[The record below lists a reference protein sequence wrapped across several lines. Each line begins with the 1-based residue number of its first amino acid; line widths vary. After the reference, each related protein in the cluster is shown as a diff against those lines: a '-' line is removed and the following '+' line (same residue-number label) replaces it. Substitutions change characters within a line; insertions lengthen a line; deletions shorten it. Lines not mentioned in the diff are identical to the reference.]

1 MASSG
6 NFCTWTPLLGIK
18 DDGSSGITFSNGNT
32 TATQTHNGIATTGT
46 HAVSSGKFYWEIYYS
61 ASSDFSDGH
70 LLAGWQSLRYNV
82 DYAYTRQQPGSGQ
95 GAPDRNVWGSH
106 LMNYKG
112 AGTSAFQGGY
122 LSAGNDVNNDTYDGA
137 YNLGLRVGSAKTLQF
152 AGDFDNHK
160 LYFGVDN
167 TWYSLANSGTGG
179 SAANTDSGS
188 FNTSYGWS
196 IETAWQG
203 YQWTPACW
211 FSGAASGTVATI
223 NAGQD
228 STFAG
233 RLSAGGNAD
242 ANGFGDFRYA
252 PPSGFL
258 ALCSANLP
266 ISADIDPAQTD
277 DDYPQKQFNTITYT
291 GIGGTSANNVTGVG
305 FQPDL
310 IWISNREQ
318 NASFTNTLVDS
329 SRGRSKVLYSQR
341 TDAEATSSTNRDI
354 SSINSD
360 GFTIQD
366 TSNIDGNQ
374 SGIGYVAWCWKAN
387 GGVTSSNTDGS
398 ITSTVQANTKGGFS
412 IVTTSGTGSNGT
424 IGHGLGAVPKLIF
437 TKRRSGSTS
446 WVTYHPNQGSGGT
459 GGELGYMHLD
469 ATQAFSDLN
478 TIWNDTAP
486 TSDVFSVGTATNVNA
501 SGSTYVHYC
510 WAEIEG
516 YSKFGSYVGNYNTD
530 GTFIYTGF
538 RPRMLFVKRS
548 DATNSWFV
556 WDTARTTFNKM
567 NSYLY
572 WDLSN
577 AEETGYAIDVLSN
590 GFKLRGQNNA
600 TNNSGGTFVYGAWGD
615 VPFKYNNTF

>member
-6 NFCTWTPLLGIK
+6 NFCTLNPL
-18 DDGSSGITFSNGNT
+18 
-32 TATQTHNGIATTGT
+32 TQ
-46 HAVSSGKFYWEIYYS
+46 
-61 ASSDFSDGH
+61 
-70 LLAGWQSLRYNV
+70 
-82 DYAYTRQQPGSGQ
+82 P
-95 GAPDRNVWGSH
+95 
-106 LMNYKG
+106 
-112 AGTSAFQGGY
+112 
-122 LSAGNDVNNDTYDGA
+122 
-137 YNLGLRVGSAKTLQF
+137 
-152 AGDFDNHK
+152 
-160 LYFGVDN
+160 
-167 TWYSLANSGTGG
+167 NSGTFSEGNLLFTHTSSAWRTTAGTHGMRTGKWYWEAYQYESLSGNGFPVGISDIDNGTFVATQASDYPDGSDARGG
-179 SAANTDSGS
+179 PAFSAYSNSGS
-188 FNTSYGWS
+188 NASKFHNGSETNLSFSIGVSGDVWQCALDLDNGKIWFGKNNSWDNSGDPANGSSPSY
-196 IETAWQG
+196 
-203 YQWTPACW
+203 
-211 FSGAASGTVATI
+211 SGGQLSDSTTRTWVPITCSY
-223 NAGQD
+223 NDSSSENFPQNFGQD

-233 RLSAGGNAD
+233 RITAGGNAD
-242 ANGFGDFRYA
+242 ENGFGDFKYA
-252 PPSGFL
+252 PPTGFL

-277 DDYPQKQFNTITYT
+277 TDYPSKQFNAITYDST
-291 GIGGTSANNVTGVG
+291 GSGQSITGVG

-310 IWISNREQ
+310 VWIKCRSDAQGNGLFDSTRGTSEVLESNGT
-318 NASFTNTLVDS
+318 NAEN
-329 SRGRSKVLYSQR
+329 
-341 TDAEATSSTNRDI
+341 TSSGLTSFD
-354 SSINSD
+354 SD
-360 GFTIQD
+360 GYSMGTYY
-366 TSNIDGNQ
+366 NQ
-374 SGIGYVAWCWKAN
+374 SGRQYVSWCWRAN

-516 YSKFGSYVGNYNTD
+516 YSKFGRYVGNYNTD

-548 DATNSWFV
+548 DAANSWFV

>member
-6 NFCTWTPLLGIK
+6 NFCTLNPL
-18 DDGSSGITFSNGNT
+18 
-32 TATQTHNGIATTGT
+32 TQ
-46 HAVSSGKFYWEIYYS
+46 
-61 ASSDFSDGH
+61 
-70 LLAGWQSLRYNV
+70 
-82 DYAYTRQQPGSGQ
+82 P
-95 GAPDRNVWGSH
+95 
-106 LMNYKG
+106 
-112 AGTSAFQGGY
+112 
-122 LSAGNDVNNDTYDGA
+122 
-137 YNLGLRVGSAKTLQF
+137 
-152 AGDFDNHK
+152 
-160 LYFGVDN
+160 
-167 TWYSLANSGTGG
+167 NSGTFSEGNLLFTHTSSAWRTTAGTHGMRTGKWYWEAYQYESLSGNGFPVGISDIDNGTFVATQASDYPDGSDARGG
-179 SAANTDSGS
+179 PAFSAYSNSGS
-188 FNTSYGWS
+188 NASKFHNGSETNLSFSIGVSGDVWQCALDLDNGKIWFGKNNSWDNSGDPANGSSPSY
-196 IETAWQG
+196 
-203 YQWTPACW
+203 
-211 FSGAASGTVATI
+211 SGGQLSDSTTRTWVPITCSY
-223 NAGQD
+223 NDSSSENFPQNFGQD

-233 RLSAGGNAD
+233 RITAGGNAD
-242 ANGFGDFRYA
+242 ENGFGDFKYA
-252 PPSGFL
+252 PPTGFL

-277 DDYPQKQFNTITYT
+277 TDYPSKQFNAITYDST
-291 GIGGTSANNVTGVG
+291 GSGQSITGVG

-310 IWISNREQ
+310 VWIKCRSDAQGNGLFDSTRGTSEVLESNGT
-318 NASFTNTLVDS
+318 NAEN
-329 SRGRSKVLYSQR
+329 
-341 TDAEATSSTNRDI
+341 TSSGLTSFD
-354 SSINSD
+354 SD
-360 GFTIQD
+360 GYSMGTYY
-366 TSNIDGNQ
+366 NQ
-374 SGIGYVAWCWKAN
+374 SGRQYVSWCWRAN

-548 DATNSWFV
+548 DAANSWFV

-572 WDLSN
+572 WDLGN

>member
-6 NFCTWTPLLGIK
+6 NFCTLNPL
-18 DDGSSGITFSNGNT
+18 
-32 TATQTHNGIATTGT
+32 TQ
-46 HAVSSGKFYWEIYYS
+46 
-61 ASSDFSDGH
+61 
-70 LLAGWQSLRYNV
+70 
-82 DYAYTRQQPGSGQ
+82 P
-95 GAPDRNVWGSH
+95 
-106 LMNYKG
+106 
-112 AGTSAFQGGY
+112 
-122 LSAGNDVNNDTYDGA
+122 
-137 YNLGLRVGSAKTLQF
+137 
-152 AGDFDNHK
+152 
-160 LYFGVDN
+160 
-167 TWYSLANSGTGG
+167 NSGTFSEGNLLFTHTSSAWRTTAGTHGMRTGKWYWEAYQYESLSGNGFPVGISDIDNGTFVATQASDYPDGSDARGG
-179 SAANTDSGS
+179 PAFSAYSNSGS
-188 FNTSYGWS
+188 NASKFHNGSETNLSFSIGVSGDVWQCALDLDNGKIWFGKNNSWDNSGDPANGSSPSY
-196 IETAWQG
+196 
-203 YQWTPACW
+203 
-211 FSGAASGTVATI
+211 SGGQLSDSTTRTWVPITCSY
-223 NAGQD
+223 NDSSSENFPQNFGQD

-233 RLSAGGNAD
+233 RITAGGNAD
-242 ANGFGDFRYA
+242 ENGFGDFKYA
-252 PPSGFL
+252 PPTGFL

-277 DDYPQKQFNTITYT
+277 TDYPSKQFNAITYDST
-291 GIGGTSANNVTGVG
+291 GSGQSITGVG

-310 IWISNREQ
+310 VWIKCRSDAQGNGLFDSTRGTSEVLESNGT
-318 NASFTNTLVDS
+318 NAEN
-329 SRGRSKVLYSQR
+329 
-341 TDAEATSSTNRDI
+341 TSSGLTSFD
-354 SSINSD
+354 SD
-360 GFTIQD
+360 GYSMGTYY
-366 TSNIDGNQ
+366 NQ
-374 SGIGYVAWCWKAN
+374 SGRQYVSWCWRAN

-516 YSKFGSYVGNYNTD
+516 YSKFGRYVGNYNTD

-548 DATNSWFV
+548 DAANSWFV
-556 WDTARTTFNKM
+556 WDTARTTLNKM

>member
-6 NFCTWTPLLGIK
+6 NFCTLNPL
-18 DDGSSGITFSNGNT
+18 
-32 TATQTHNGIATTGT
+32 TQ
-46 HAVSSGKFYWEIYYS
+46 
-61 ASSDFSDGH
+61 
-70 LLAGWQSLRYNV
+70 
-82 DYAYTRQQPGSGQ
+82 P
-95 GAPDRNVWGSH
+95 
-106 LMNYKG
+106 
-112 AGTSAFQGGY
+112 
-122 LSAGNDVNNDTYDGA
+122 
-137 YNLGLRVGSAKTLQF
+137 
-152 AGDFDNHK
+152 
-160 LYFGVDN
+160 
-167 TWYSLANSGTGG
+167 NSGTFSEGNLLFTHTSSAWRTTAGTHGMRTGKWYWEAYQYESLSGNGFPVGISDIDNGTFVATQASDYPDGSDARGG
-179 SAANTDSGS
+179 PAFSAYSNSGS
-188 FNTSYGWS
+188 NASKFHNGSETNLSFSIGVSGDVWQCALDLDNGKIWFGKNNSWDNSGDPANGSSPSY
-196 IETAWQG
+196 
-203 YQWTPACW
+203 
-211 FSGAASGTVATI
+211 SGGQLSDSTTRTWVPITCSY
-223 NAGQD
+223 NDSSSENFPQNFGQD

-233 RLSAGGNAD
+233 RITAGGNAD
-242 ANGFGDFRYA
+242 ENGFGDFKYA
-252 PPSGFL
+252 PPTGFL

-277 DDYPQKQFNTITYT
+277 TDYPSKQFNAITYDST
-291 GIGGTSANNVTGVG
+291 GSGQSITGVG

-310 IWISNREQ
+310 VWIKCRSDAQGNGLFDSTRGTSEVLESNGT
-318 NASFTNTLVDS
+318 NAEN
-329 SRGRSKVLYSQR
+329 
-341 TDAEATSSTNRDI
+341 TSSGLTSFD
-354 SSINSD
+354 SD
-360 GFTIQD
+360 GYSMGTYY
-366 TSNIDGNQ
+366 NQ
-374 SGIGYVAWCWKAN
+374 SGRQYVSWCWRAN

-516 YSKFGSYVGNYNTD
+516 YSKFGRYVGNYNTD

-548 DATNSWFV
+548 DAANSWFV

-572 WDLSN
+572 WDLGN

>member
-6 NFCTWTPLLGIK
+6 NFCTLNPL
-18 DDGSSGITFSNGNT
+18 
-32 TATQTHNGIATTGT
+32 TQ
-46 HAVSSGKFYWEIYYS
+46 
-61 ASSDFSDGH
+61 
-70 LLAGWQSLRYNV
+70 
-82 DYAYTRQQPGSGQ
+82 P
-95 GAPDRNVWGSH
+95 
-106 LMNYKG
+106 
-112 AGTSAFQGGY
+112 
-122 LSAGNDVNNDTYDGA
+122 
-137 YNLGLRVGSAKTLQF
+137 
-152 AGDFDNHK
+152 
-160 LYFGVDN
+160 
-167 TWYSLANSGTGG
+167 NSGTFSEGNLLFTHTSSAWRTTAGTHGMRTGKWYWEAYQYESLSGNGFPVGISDIDNGTFVATQASDYPDGSDARGG
-179 SAANTDSGS
+179 PAFSAYSNSGS
-188 FNTSYGWS
+188 NASKFHNGSETNLSFSIGVSGDVWQCALDLDNGKIWFGKNNSWDNSGDPANGSSPSY
-196 IETAWQG
+196 
-203 YQWTPACW
+203 
-211 FSGAASGTVATI
+211 SGGQLSDSTTRTWVPITCSY
-223 NAGQD
+223 NDSSSENFPQNFGQD

-233 RLSAGGNAD
+233 RITAGGNAD
-242 ANGFGDFRYA
+242 ENGFGDFKYA
-252 PPSGFL
+252 PPTGFL

-277 DDYPQKQFNTITYT
+277 TDYPSKQFNAITYDST
-291 GIGGTSANNVTGVG
+291 GSGQSITGVG

-310 IWISNREQ
+310 VWIKCRSDAQGNGLFDSTRGTSEVLESNGT
-318 NASFTNTLVDS
+318 NAEN
-329 SRGRSKVLYSQR
+329 
-341 TDAEATSSTNRDI
+341 TSSGLTSFD
-354 SSINSD
+354 SD
-360 GFTIQD
+360 GYSMGTYY
-366 TSNIDGNQ
+366 NQ
-374 SGIGYVAWCWKAN
+374 SGRQYVSWCWRAN

-572 WDLSN
+572 WDLTN

>member
-1 MASSG
+1 MISDSTTRTWVPITCSYNDSSSE
-6 NFCTWTPLLGIK
+6 NFPQN
-18 DDGSSGITFSNGNT
+18 F
-32 TATQTHNGIATTGT
+32 
-46 HAVSSGKFYWEIYYS
+46 
-61 ASSDFSDGH
+61 
-70 LLAGWQSLRYNV
+70 
-82 DYAYTRQQPGSGQ
+82 
-95 GAPDRNVWGSH
+95 
-106 LMNYKG
+106 
-112 AGTSAFQGGY
+112 
-122 LSAGNDVNNDTYDGA
+122 
-137 YNLGLRVGSAKTLQF
+137 
-152 AGDFDNHK
+152 
-160 LYFGVDN
+160 
-167 TWYSLANSGTGG
+167 
-179 SAANTDSGS
+179 
-188 FNTSYGWS
+188 
-196 IETAWQG
+196 
-203 YQWTPACW
+203 
-211 FSGAASGTVATI
+211 
-223 NAGQD
+223 GQD

-233 RLSAGGNAD
+233 RITAGGNAD
-242 ANGFGDFRYA
+242 ENGFGDFKYA
-252 PPSGFL
+252 PPTGFL

-277 DDYPQKQFNTITYT
+277 TDYPSKQFNAITYDST
-291 GIGGTSANNVTGVG
+291 GSGQSITGVG

-310 IWISNREQ
+310 VWIKCRSDAQGNGLFDSTRGTSEVLESNGT
-318 NASFTNTLVDS
+318 NAEN
-329 SRGRSKVLYSQR
+329 
-341 TDAEATSSTNRDI
+341 TSSGLTSFD
-354 SSINSD
+354 SD
-360 GFTIQD
+360 GYSMGTYY
-366 TSNIDGNQ
+366 NQ
-374 SGIGYVAWCWKAN
+374 SGRQYVSWCWRAN

-548 DATNSWFV
+548 DAANSWFV

-572 WDLSN
+572 WDLGN